1 MFAACDA
8 ELKWLLV
15 WWGQVIL
22 IDPGDLMKAAGL
34 LMGGSVMGAPFPC
47 YNAHFS
53 YIAQVRSPT
62 SPHPL
67 PRFHVLTHSP

>member
-1 MFAACDA
+1 M
-8 ELKWLLV
+8 
-15 WWGQVIL
+15 IL

-53 YIAQVRSPT
+53 YIAQARFPASP
-62 SPHPL
+62 
-67 PRFHVLTHSP
+67 LTPPSSHWQHCSTV